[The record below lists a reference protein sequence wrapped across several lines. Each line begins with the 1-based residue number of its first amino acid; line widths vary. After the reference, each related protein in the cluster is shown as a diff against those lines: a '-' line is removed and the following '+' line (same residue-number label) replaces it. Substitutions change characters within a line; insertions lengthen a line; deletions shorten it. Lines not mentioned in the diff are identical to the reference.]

1 MRTLLIA
8 LLGLAF
14 VGLCGP
20 WSVARADKAD
30 FALFDGTNPA
40 NTDPGAI
47 CGVNKGLTSLKINKA
62 FTLHVSVS
70 NFSGT
75 TKEFK
80 LIYTDAD
87 FVRYQVP
94 AGTSFNLSQA
104 AGGPGGFDAAIRVD
118 SDSGMSGSVSAIG
131 RKVFCLSCDEPP
143 GAGDA
148 NCDLIIPN

>member
-8 LLGLAF
+8 LLSLAI

-20 WSVARADKAD
+20 WSIARADKSN

-47 CGVNKGLTSLKINKA
+47 CGANKPENIKANKA
-62 FTLHVSVS
+62 FTLHVGVS
-70 NFSGT
+70 NFSGS

-80 LIYTDAD
+80 VIYTDGD

-104 AGGPGGFDAAIRVD
+104 AGGPGGFDAAVRVD
-118 SDSGMSGSVSAIG
+118 SDDGMTGSVSAIG
-131 RKVFCLSCDEPP
+131 SKVFCFSCDEPP